1 MPAMGM
7 VIRPVP
13 LTRLRKSRG
22 RLAAVIVGL
31 LAVTVAICLAVAV
44 RARARTAT
52 SEELRLAGRQVVRQL
67 DARHRQLVE
76 AARALAHDAALG
88 RAAATG
94 DQETARAILAD
105 HRQRMGAHVLV
116 LVSPKG
122 TVASDSLQPGR
133 LGASFPLSPL
143 LDEAES
149 AGEASRIVVMDG
161 GLYRLAFVPL
171 LAPAPIAWLCAGL
184 AIDERG
190 ANDLRRLTGLHVSFA
205 RRAGTGFVVHASTLD
220 AEGRDELRHG
230 LSRSPT
236 AGTLRLGG
244 ASQLIRTEALSDDAL
259 VVLQQP
265 LAVALRPFHRLFILL
280 AILGGA
286 GLVLAAV
293 ALVR

>member
-1 MPAMGM
+1 MGM
-7 VIRPVP
+7 VIR
-13 LTRLRKSRG
+13 SRR

-31 LAVTVAICLAVAV
+31 LAVTVAVGLAVAV

-67 DARHRQLVE
+67 DARHRHLVE
-76 AARALAHDAALG
+76 AARALSGDAALG

-105 HRQRMGAHVLV
+105 HRQRMGADVLV

-122 TVASDSLQPGR
+122 TVASDSLQPAR

-149 AGEASRIVVMDG
+149 TGEASRFVVMDG

-171 LAPAPIAWLCAGL
+171 LGPAPIAWLCAGL
-184 AIDERG
+184 AIDDRG
-190 ANDLRRLTGLHVSFA
+190 AADLRRLTGFHVSLA
-205 RRAGTGFVVHASTLD
+205 RRAGAGFVVHASTLD

-230 LSRSPT
+230 LSRAPT
-236 AGTLRLGG
+236 ADALRLGG
-244 ASQLIRTEALSDDAL
+244 TSQVIRTETLSDDAL
-259 VVLQQP
+259 VVLQRP
-265 LAVALRPFHRLFILL
+265 LAVALRPFNHLFILL
-280 AILGGA
+280 AVVGGA
-286 GLVLAAV
+286 GLLLAAV
-293 ALVR
+293 AVVPPMR

>member
-7 VIRPVP
+7 AIRPLSP
-13 LTRLRKSRG
+13 IRPRRLRR
-22 RLAAVIVGL
+22 RLAAVIAGL

-44 RARARTAT
+44 RAHARAAA
-52 SEELRLAGRQVVRQL
+52 SEELRLAGRRVVRQL
-67 DARHRQLVE
+67 DARHRQLVG
-76 AARALAHDAALG
+76 AARALADDTALG

-94 DQETARAILAD
+94 DQDTTRAILAD
-105 HRQRMGAHVLV
+105 HRQRMGADVLL

-122 TVASDSLQPGR
+122 TVASDSLQPAR

-171 LAPAPIAWLCAGL
+171 LAPAPTAWLCAGL
-184 AIDERG
+184 AIDDRG
-190 ANDLRRLTGLHVSFA
+190 AADLRRLTGLHVSFA
-205 RRAGTGFVVHASTLD
+205 RRAGTGFMVHASTLD
-220 AEGRDELRHG
+220 AAGRDELRQG

-236 AGTLRLGG
+236 TGTLRLGS
-244 ASQLIRTEALSDDAL
+244 ASQLIRTEALGDDAL

-265 LAVALRPFHRLFILL
+265 LAVALRPFNHLFILL
-280 AILGGA
+280 AVVGGA
-286 GLVLAAV
+286 GLLLAAV
-293 ALVR
+293 ALVV